1 MDSTMMGSYFTPDQG
16 SYEALRKISALN
28 LKAFT
33 KLAGLQFELA
43 TLGIKSSV
51 ASAKLIAASKDYDQL
66 YTHESKIASQYGSRV
81 FEISRETTDVLIKS
95 GDELNAILSGI
106 FTVAKDEMAIIAT
119 PVVAPVVEKKAVKA
133 TAPKPAK
140 KKSVKK

>member
-1 MDSTMMGSYFTPDQG
+1 MMANTMMGSYFTPDKG

-51 ASAKLIAASKDYDQL
+51 ASAKLLAATSDYDQL
-66 YTHESKIASQYGSRV
+66 YTHESRIASLYGSRV
-81 FEISRETTDVLIKS
+81 FEISRETTDVILKS
-95 GDELNAILSGI
+95 GDELNAIIGGI
-106 FTVAKDEMAIIAT
+106 FSVAKDGMAIKA
-119 PVVAPVVEKKAVKA
+119 APVVEKKVVKA
-133 TAPKPAK
+133 TAKKPAK